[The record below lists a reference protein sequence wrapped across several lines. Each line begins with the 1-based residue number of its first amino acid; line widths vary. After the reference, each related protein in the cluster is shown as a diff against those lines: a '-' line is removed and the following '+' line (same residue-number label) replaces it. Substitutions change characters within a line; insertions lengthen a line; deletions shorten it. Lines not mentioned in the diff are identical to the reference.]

1 MKMMSMAPNR
11 HVLVPIA
18 TGTEEIEAV
27 TIMDTLVRGG
37 ATVTCASV
45 EDSITVTCSRGI
57 KLTADMSIAEASH
70 ASYDL
75 IALPGGM
82 PGAERLR
89 DNSVLKDMVLA
100 AHEDDNK
107 VVAAI
112 CAAPA
117 VILKKWG
124 VIDDNTPSTCYPAPA
139 FKEALS
145 TWQADAV
152 VQSGQVVTSQGPGT
166 AMAFSIKLIE
176 VLFGRDKAIAVGEEM
191 LLQPQQPKGNVE

>member
-1 MKMMSMAPNR
+1 MSLNMMSAKGNR

-37 ATVTCASV
+37 AQVTCASV
-45 EDSITVTCSRGI
+45 ESSLTVTCSRGI
-57 KLTADMSIAEASH
+57 KLTADMSIAEASQR
-70 ASYDL
+70 SYDL

-89 DNSVLKDMVLA
+89 DNGVLKDMVLA
-100 AHEDDNK
+100 VHADDSR

-117 VILKKWG
+117 VILKDWG
-124 VIDDNTPSTCYPAPA
+124 VLDDNAPATCYPAPA
-139 FKEALS
+139 FKEVLP

-152 VQSGQVVTSQGPGT
+152 IQSGQVVTSQGPGT
-166 AMAFSIKLIE
+166 ALAFSIKLIE
-176 VLFGRDKAIAVGEEM
+176 VLFGKEKATTVAKEM
-191 LLQPQQPKGNVE
+191 LLQ